1 MVMNYMIIVL
11 SLVLNLEPPHVVV
24 NIKGPQMRE
33 PVGVEIQPL
42 FHLPN
47 FMF

>member
-1 MVMNYMIIVL
+1 MNCMIIVLSL
-11 SLVLNLEPPHVVV
+11 SLVLNLEPLHVVV
-24 NIKGPQMRE
+24 KSKGPQMRE

-42 FHLPN
+42 LHLPN

>member
-1 MVMNYMIIVL
+1 MNYMIIVL
-11 SLVLNLEPPHVVV
+11 SLNLELSHVVV

-33 PVGVEIQPL
+33 TVGVEIQPL

-47 FMF
+47 FML